1 MAEFARDFFDDEIV
15 QQFNTLEEGK
25 FFEQLMFTVASF
37 IYPKTVIN
45 SFEYNKDA
53 IAKICA
59 KYV

>member
-15 QQFNTLEEGK
+15 QQMNTQGEDK
-25 FFEQLMFTVASF
+25 FFEQLMFTVSSF

-45 SFEYNKDA
+45 SFEFNKDA